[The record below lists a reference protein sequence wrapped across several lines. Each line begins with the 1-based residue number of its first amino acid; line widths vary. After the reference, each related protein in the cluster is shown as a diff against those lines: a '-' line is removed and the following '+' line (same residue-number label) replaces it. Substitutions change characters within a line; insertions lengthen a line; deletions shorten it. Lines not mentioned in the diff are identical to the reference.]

1 MIMEASPAIPM
12 EIPARRLETPSRQ
25 DLLAHYAQTE
35 AMCRTILFLE
45 AAAGTGALYWI
56 LFHADRPFGLWPW
69 VALAIGC
76 LGVFR
81 WFMHHAF
88 LNKKRIEDI
97 RPDARFGEHTRD
109 SLVKLTAAVFARL
122 GLKPGAVPVF
132 LTRAK
137 DVNAHAIRCELWPGL
152 HVFNGVFLN
161 RSIIHL
167 LDERE
172 LASVIGHELG
182 HVIPY
187 APLLSRTYIV
197 HSLFAGV
204 VSFALVAAFKFPGV
218 AFVGPIGLLALLN
231 LIIAFPHLR
240 LSRGIEFL
248 CDDFGARAAG
258 LLPALSTEFKM
269 AAENETRL
277 DLLRRTLES
286 RKKGS
291 RLNLTE
297 LVEAYEEAV
306 PFGKADPQQFE
317 QEFQKLS
324 SAKQQS
330 ARGVTLGGFLRY
342 IGGSGDS
349 ANAEEF
355 MDEQIAQLT
364 LAKSLPLLPVDRHP
378 FLQGSAGW
386 TSDDA
391 ERLVSEIERNPR
403 AVLFQLDHEVDD
415 RAVTHPNVSRRI
427 LYLWRNRSAYPV
439 QA

>member
-1 MIMEASPAIPM
+1 MEAPPAIPV
-12 EIPARRLETPSRQ
+12 PAEGRRLETPSRQ
-25 DLLAHYAQTE
+25 TLLSHYAKTE
-35 AMCRTILFLE
+35 AMCRTILFFE
-45 AAAGTGALYWI
+45 AAVGAVALYWI
-56 LFHADRPFGLWPW
+56 VFHAERPFGPWPW
-69 VALAIGC
+69 VALAIGG

-81 WFMHHAF
+81 WFMHHVF
-88 LNKKRIEDI
+88 LSKKRIEDI

-109 SLVKLTAAVFARL
+109 SLVKLSAGVFARL
-122 GLKPGAVPVF
+122 GLKPGCVPVF

-197 HSLFAGV
+197 HSLVAGV
-204 VSFALVAAFKFPGV
+204 LSFALVAAFKYPGV
-218 AFVGPIGLLALLN
+218 AFVGPIAILALLN

-248 CDDFGARAAG
+248 CDDFGAQAAG

-269 AAENETRL
+269 AAESETRQE
-277 DLLRRTLES
+277 LLRRTLES

-291 RLNLTE
+291 QLNLTD

-330 ARGVTLGGFLRY
+330 ARNISVGGFLSY
-342 IGGSGDS
+342 IGGSGDTAS
-349 ANAEEF
+349 AEEF
-355 MDEQIAQLT
+355 IDEQIKQLT
-364 LAKSLPLLPVDRHP
+364 LVKGLPLLPVDRLP
-378 FLQGSAGW
+378 YLLGSTGW
-386 TSDDA
+386 TIEAA
-391 ERLVSEIERNPR
+391 ERLVSEIERNSR
-403 AVLFQLDHEVDD
+403 SVLFQLEHELDD
-415 RAVTHPNVSRRI
+415 RGVTHPNVSRRL
-427 LYLWRNRSAYPV
+427 LYLWRNRTAYPLH
-439 QA
+439 